1 MQLILNF
8 MKNHVLKISGVSF
21 SKCLYFWPACW
32 GSGGFP
38 VNFKH
43 SNAHMQKESPRGSRN
58 DHFGYRTK
66 LNIEITKMMK
76 MINLQ
81 IITLR
86 LYLRLGCLRDH
97 QKAFPGLEND
107 S

>member
-1 MQLILNF
+1 
-8 MKNHVLKISGVSF
+8 
-21 SKCLYFWPACW
+21 
-32 GSGGFP
+32 
-38 VNFKH
+38 
-43 SNAHMQKESPRGSRN
+43 MQKESPRGSRN

-66 LNIEITKMMK
+66 LNIEITKIMK
-76 MINLQ
+76 MIILQ